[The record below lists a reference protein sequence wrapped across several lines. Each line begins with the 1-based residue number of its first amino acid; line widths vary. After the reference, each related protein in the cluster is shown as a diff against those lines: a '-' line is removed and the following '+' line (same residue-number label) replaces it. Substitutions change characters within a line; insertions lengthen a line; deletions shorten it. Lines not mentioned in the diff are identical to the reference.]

1 MMPAKVRA
9 AAVVLVLALAG
20 CSSDNS
26 TNSRPTLVCDVKQLR
41 LQGSIDDAPIDIS
54 ETASG
59 FFFANKVSAAPG
71 SLGVTLASGDF
82 KLEFDTLTA
91 FGGKSAARG
100 FIKHE
105 PSALSVGNCETGPF
119 PSTMSISSDG
129 NTISFSLNNLLQEP
143 YCGGQAVAGSLSG
156 CFRTE

>member
-1 MMPAKVRA
+1 MKRA
-9 AAVVLVLALAG
+9 STRLGAVLLLLLAG

-26 TNSRPTLVCDVKQLR
+26 VSSGATLMCEVKQLR

-54 ETASG
+54 EVASG
-59 FFFANKVSAAPG
+59 FIFANKVSAAPG
-71 SLGVTLASGDF
+71 SLDVTLGSGDF

-100 FIKHE
+100 FIKHD

-119 PSTMSISSDG
+119 PSVMSISSDG
-129 NTISFSLNNLLQEP
+129 NTISFSLDKLFQEP
-143 YCGGQAVAGSLSG
+143 YCGGKVATGTLSG